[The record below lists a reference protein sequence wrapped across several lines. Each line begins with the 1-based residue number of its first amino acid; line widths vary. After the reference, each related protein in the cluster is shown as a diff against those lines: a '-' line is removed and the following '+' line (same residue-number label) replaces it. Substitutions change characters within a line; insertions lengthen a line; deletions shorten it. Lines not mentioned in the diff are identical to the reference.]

1 MTCSWCRVNEK
12 RIRKVLAVRVFSF
25 IVCGCLVLIANCA
38 LAVALDESTN
48 FHDSSVQI
56 KVRCHESDSGV
67 NCGIYASGAAG
78 ERKVIDYPGAPT
90 SILMTSG
97 VFVIEFPCGT
107 QCSATYF
114 YSERRGLGGPF
125 PFVEAYDVERGVVL
139 LSKRN
144 PLPMYAMFSKQSLVV
159 GEVALDISK
168 RSDAFVAIKE
178 AAVQDHRFVI
188 TYTDRVGNVRTI
200 RRQVPIL
207 KGRLTR

>member
-56 KVRCHESDSGV
+56 KARCHESDSGV

-114 YSERRGLGGPF
+114 YSERSGLGGPF

-168 RSDAFVAIKE
+168 GSDAFVAIKE

-200 RRQVPIL
+200 RQQVPIL

>member
-1 MTCSWCRVNEK
+1 MNEK
-12 RIRKVLAVRVFSF
+12 RILKVLAVRVFSF

-56 KVRCHESDSGV
+56 KARCHESDSGV
-67 NCGIYASGAAG
+67 NCGVYASGAAG

-114 YSERRGLGGPF
+114 YSERSGLGGPF

-168 RSDAFVAIKE
+168 GSDAFVAIKE

-200 RRQVPIL
+200 RQQVPIL

>member
-12 RIRKVLAVRVFSF
+12 RIRKVLAVRVFSS

-56 KVRCHESDSGV
+56 KARCHESDSGV

-114 YSERRGLGGPF
+114 YSERSGLGGPF

-168 RSDAFVAIKE
+168 GSDAFVAIKE

-200 RRQVPIL
+200 RQQVPIL

>member
-1 MTCSWCRVNEK
+1 MTCSWCQVNER
-12 RIRKVLAVRVFSF
+12 RIRKVLAGRVFSF

-48 FHDSSVQI
+48 FPGSSVQI
-56 KVRCHESDSGV
+56 KVRCQESDSGV

-78 ERKVIDYPGAPT
+78 ERKVIDYPSAPT
-90 SILMTSG
+90 SISMTSG
-97 VFVIEFPCGT
+97 VFVIDLPCGT

-114 YSERRGLGGPF
+114 YSERNGLGGPF

-144 PLPMYAMFSKQSLVV
+144 PLSMYAMFSKQSRVV
-159 GEVALDISK
+159 GEVALDIPK
-168 RSDAFVAIKE
+168 GLDAFVVIKE
-178 AAVQDHRFVI
+178 VAVEDHRFVI
-188 TYTDRVGNVRTI
+188 TYTDRLGNVMTI
-200 RRQVPIL
+200 RRQIPIL